1 MQHLDKKKKKRW
13 RLINTTVLRIFT
25 TILGSLEDFYTVG
38 LGGSIWKYV
47 STRLDWSSSPLA
59 HLIS

>member
-13 RLINTTVLRIFT
+13 RLIKTTVLRIFT

-47 STRLDWSSSPLA
+47 STHLDRSSSPLA